1 MAKYIKN
8 FVTGHGI
15 TFEKSKR
22 NIEAFEKAFKLWEDI
37 FSRLELDGNSIVMLC
52 GAKNN
57 GKSSLSRYLVN
68 QYLRPNS
75 RLEQVPVEGSND
87 RDIQSIDGDGA
98 LEQLD
103 DPERYVYYVDYD
115 PGQCELTSPGI
126 VSAHIIRASAPPLQS
141 PTYLN
146 VNQHDP
152 IVHSSIGGINMSVNP
167 KCYIENCRFVYN
179 CVVQHRKKQT
189 VKQPIFINTM
199 GHIRNVGLAMLMDL
213 IKICKPTNLIVL
225 NVSSDPMRTI
235 YADLNPQAVDNARAS
250 FFYETSQQAG
260 RSALNYKCDI
270 IDLQFSFVDSSSIA
284 GKNRTALQL
293 AQLASIPEALY
304 KPIMQLS
311 YKFLSLQSIYIY
323 CESSYPL
330 KEAIVLELIYH
341 SWVHLV
347 KLKKP
352 VQQVNVEATREPND
366 QSENDVTAQ
375 HESVCKIIDNLG
387 ENVLYGCGIVAEIDI
402 EKRRV
407 GVITPLSQEVLERD
421 VDCIVKPLSIQVPR
435 EILQEDMTR

>member
-1 MAKYIKN
+1 MTKYVKN

-15 TFEKSKR
+15 TFSKTKR
-22 NIEAFEKAFKLWEDI
+22 NIEALEKASKLWREIGDK
-37 FSRLELDGNSIVMLC
+37 LELDGDSIVMLC

-57 GKSSLSRYLVN
+57 GKSSLTRYLLNRYV
-68 QYLRPNS
+68 RPNS
-75 RLEQVPVEGSND
+75 KQESSLVDDSDDQE
-87 RDIQSIDGDGA
+87 IHSIDADGS
-98 LEQLD
+98 QVD
-103 DPERYVYYVDYD
+103 SSDPDRYAYYIDYD

-126 VSAHIIRASAPPLQS
+126 ISAHIIRASALPLQS

-152 IVHSSIGGINMSVNP
+152 IVQSSIGGINMSVNP

-179 CVVQHRKKQT
+179 CAIQHRKKQT

-235 YADLNPQAVDNARAS
+235 YADLSPQAVDNARAS
-250 FFYETSQQAG
+250 FFYETSQQTG
-260 RSALNYKCDI
+260 RAALDYQCDI
-270 IDLQFSFVDSSSIA
+270 HDLQFSFVDSTSIA

-311 YKFLSLQSIYIY
+311 YKFLALQSVYIY

-330 KEAIVLELIYH
+330 KEAIVLELLYH

-352 VQQVNVEATREPND
+352 AQQVNIDATPESSS
-366 QSENDVTAQ
+366 QAENDSSAC
-375 HESVCKIIDNLG
+375 HESICRIIDSLG
-387 ENVLYGCGIVAEIDI
+387 ENVLYGCGIVTEIDI
-402 EKRRV
+402 EKKRI
-407 GVITPLSQEVLERD
+407 GVITALSQEVVERD

-435 EILQEDMTR
+435 EVLQEDMTK